1 MLRRII
7 LTAIL
12 VVVTAVCAFAQMSDS
27 QVLEFYAREIKA
39 GTSQS
44 QIVTK
49 LIQRGVKVDQIRRLR
64 DQYGAQMNGQ
74 SQTKKNT
81 STGNNVSTLRRN
93 NEPATTSSQ
102 QYVTGKQ
109 TETGIHPTNRQYTQ
123 GDIWIDDNMQSNM
136 QPNMQPN
143 MEPNMEPNMQSN
155 MQYNMQSNMQY
166 NMPPNMQYNMQPG
179 VNQGYYPYFQDVDLD
194 KVKKVFG
201 RDIFNQRA
209 LSFEPN
215 MNIATPE
222 NYVLGPGDQV
232 IIDIYGASQKNLQL
246 EVSPEGTVTVPD
258 YGPIQIGGMS
268 VAAAN
273 AKIRRSL
280 GSRYSSSEIKLTV
293 GQTRTILVNVMGEV
307 RLPGTYTLSAFATV
321 FHALYLAGGINDL
334 GTLRNIRVYR
344 GGRLITVVDIY
355 EYILNGRLAGNI
367 RLQENDVIQ
376 VGVYDCLVDVAGNVK
391 RPMSYEMRR
400 SESVGTLIKYA
411 GGFSGD
417 AYKKAVRLIR
427 KTGEKYAVYTVDEF
441 DMNSFRVDDG
451 DSITVDGILDRYD
464 NMVEIKGAVFRP
476 GKYQLGKGITSV
488 RSLIQQAEGVTEE
501 AFTAHAILHRMK
513 SDRTLEAIPVDVQ
526 GIMQGTVADQPL
538 RNEDVLFIPTKSDR
552 ISDRTLTIGGE
563 VFSPGIYQYAANTT
577 IEDLIMQAGGL
588 TDAASTAKVDV
599 SRRIVDPKATTS
611 SKEISKTFTFSI
623 KDGFVVDGSDRFTL
637 EPYDV
642 VQVRRSPG
650 FQTPRM
656 ITVSGE
662 VMFEGSYTLIT
673 KNQRLSDAV
682 NAAGGVTDQAYV
694 RGARLERQMDDDE
707 KARRDFL
714 LHQLRMQSDDK
725 DTININQLQLGDT
738 YSVGIH
744 LDEALAHPGS
754 DADIQIR
761 EGDRLVVPEYNGV
774 VKISGDV
781 MFPNTVAYQAGKD
794 YKWYVNQAGG
804 FGNRARKGRTWIV
817 YQNGTMSKVGRG
829 VKVEPGCEIVVP
841 SKPKRDGSRLTQWLT
856 LGTSVTSMA
865 AMIATLANALK

>member
-7 LTAIL
+7 LTAVL

-64 DQYGAQMNGQ
+64 NQYGAQMNGQ
-74 SQTKKNT
+74 SQTKKNIG
-81 STGNNVSTLRRN
+81 TGNNVSTLRRN
-93 NEPATTSSQ
+93 NEPAPSSSQ

-109 TETGIHPTNRQYTQ
+109 TETGIHPTDRQYTQ
-123 GDIWIDDNMQSNM
+123 GDIWTDVNM

-143 MEPNMEPNMQSN
+143 VQSNVQPNVQSNVQSN
-155 MQYNMQSNMQY
+155 MQPNMQY
-166 NMPPNMQYNMQPG
+166 NMPPNMQPNMQSG

-194 KVKKVFG
+194 KVKRVFG

-258 YGPIQIGGMS
+258 YGPVQIGGMS

-280 GSRYSSSEIKLTV
+280 GSRYSSSEIRLTV

-321 FHALYLAGGINDL
+321 FHALYMAGGINDL
-334 GTLRNIRVYR
+334 GTLRNIKVYR

-376 VGVYDCLVDVAGNVK
+376 VGVYDCLVDIAGNVK

-400 SESVGTLIKYA
+400 SESVGTLIKYS

-513 SDRTLEAIPVDVQ
+513 SDRTLEVIPIDVQ

-563 VFSPGIYQYAANTT
+563 VFSPGIYQYAENTT

-611 SKEISKTFTFSI
+611 SKEISKTFTFSV

-804 FGNRARKGRTWIV
+804 FGNRARKSRTWIV